1 MIFSW
6 RSKQNK
12 KQKLQYQITKMH
24 FKDINNNDVDEYIEL
39 DVFDDVENNND
50 NDPNENNNIE
60 ALGCK

>member
-1 MIFSW
+1 MNFPA
-6 RSKQNK
+6 
-12 KQKLQYQITKMH
+12 
-24 FKDINNNDVDEYIEL
+24 KDINNNDVDEYIEL